1 MAEELIKLYAARQAA
16 PGYAFS
22 ADTPWQRDFEDDFPY
37 EETPD
42 QLQCIEEIKQDMQQP
57 HPMDRLLCGDVGY
70 GKTEV
75 AVRAAFKAVM
85 DSKQVAFL
93 VPTTVLAQ
101 QHYQS
106 VKKRFAHF
114 PVRIEMLS
122 RFRTAQEQK
131 HILQQLKEG
140 KIDILINNAGIT
152 NDSTLKK
159 MTVEQWQNVIDVNLS
174 GTFYCC
180 KAVLNYMLEAG
191 YGRIVNASSVVGLY
205 GNFGQTNY
213 VATKA
218 GLIGMTKTMARELG
232 RKGITVNAVAPGF
245 IETEMVAKM
254 PENVLDGM
262 RAKVPVGRLGRPEEI
277 AAAYLY
283 LASDEAAY
291 VNGAVL
297 SVDGGMT
304 V

>member
-1 MAEELIKLYAARQAA
+1 MYKRQLSRLGGAEWARSKSRAKHEILEMADELIKLYAARQAA

-140 KIDILINNAGIT
+140 KIDILI
-152 NDSTLKK
+152 
-159 MTVEQWQNVIDVNLS
+159 
-174 GTFYCC
+174 GTQMCIRDRC
-180 KAVLNYMLEAG
+180 SPLRRKTRRAMAV
-191 YGRIVNASSVVGLY
+191 
-205 GNFGQTNY
+205 
-213 VATKA
+213 
-218 GLIGMTKTMARELG
+218 
-232 RKGITVNAVAPGF
+232 
-245 IETEMVAKM
+245 
-254 PENVLDGM
+254 
-262 RAKVPVGRLGRPEEI
+262 
-277 AAAYLY
+277 
-283 LASDEAAY
+283 
-291 VNGAVL
+291 
-297 SVDGGMT
+297 
-304 V
+304 